1 LQVWHPV
8 LTFLPNLLVFLDGL
22 VAGPVRLVKT
32 ILLVEDAEESS
43 SPGNT
48 DDNVGCMIVHDGF
61 AMTSKKAREVEQQMG
76 RRKHINVS
84 DQC

>member
-1 LQVWHPV
+1 M
-8 LTFLPNLLVFLDGL
+8 
-22 VAGPVRLVKT
+22 
-32 ILLVEDAEESS
+32 EDAEESS